1 MSDCKFGRF
10 PSAMF
15 LCLGKKRDWR
25 VVNALHID
33 AGLGK
38 LRSVY
43 GRQKYVELRREEWKH
58 GKPTSASPFTSD
70 PVVNAPTTY
79 LLINSRQLI
88 SIQRN
93 FDVAGKQRGGGIVVR
108 AKNRDEK
115 WKMKFFLPIF
125 TRHRIW
131 RGVEIYTWTIFCYT
145 LWNLIK
151 GGFRL
156 EDTSK

>member
-1 MSDCKFGRF
+1 
-10 PSAMF
+10 MF
-15 LCLGKKRDWR
+15 LWLGKKRDWR

-93 FDVAGKQRGGGIVVR
+93 FDVAGKQRGGGDR
-108 AKNRDEK
+108 RTREK
-115 WKMKFFLPIF
+115 PRWKVENEILSPHFHSTQDLEGGRNIYVDNILLYSVKF
-125 TRHRIW
+125 
-131 RGVEIYTWTIFCYT
+131 
-145 LWNLIK
+145 NK
-151 GGFRL
+151 GGI
-156 EDTSK
+156 